1 MGRHDVAVHL
11 TAEEAVVVGEA
22 LTAHAD
28 YMQTVMALNP
38 GWDRGRFT
46 RHCEVL
52 RAIAIKVARRQGP
65 VMLDVLEAAT
75 AHECVVADLERRQR
89 AAKAGS
95 GVQALASAAPK
106 LFNAQRFASVGSW
119 AWSDRRRAPGPI
131 ADGGALG
138 AVEAELPRPPTR

>member
-1 MGRHDVAVHL
+1 MGRHDIAIHL
-11 TAEEAVVVGEA
+11 TAQEAIVVGEA

-38 GWDRGRFT
+38 DWDRGRFT
-46 RHCEVL
+46 RHCAVL
-52 RAIAIKVARRQGP
+52 RAIAIKVAKRQGP

-89 AAKAGS
+89 VANAAGGDPTDVREKAGS
-95 GVQALASAAPK
+95 GVRALASAAPK

-119 AWSDRRRAPGPI
+119 AWS
-131 ADGGALG
+131 
-138 AVEAELPRPPTR
+138 